1 MPTLNDQHKDVI
13 NSETSLFNGEPMRK
27 VGVVGDGDDGDQQDD
42 KQDDNDEDDDGGDGE
57 KKKLDSDA
65 SEEEEIKIPKRALTE
80 LDRLTYTVYAIEN
93 DCQLVPVGAFKM
105 TPQHQV
111 RRNEAFSGLSERDSV
126 KVENY
131 LHFRNV

>member
-1 MPTLNDQHKDVI
+1 MI
-13 NSETSLFNGEPMRK
+13 NSETSLFNGEPLKK
-27 VGVVGDGDDGDQQDD
+27 VGQVGDGDGDGDDEPKDD
-42 KQDDNDEDDDGGDGE
+42 PVEDDDEDDKGD

-65 SEEEEIKIPKRALTE
+65 SEEEEIKIPKRPLTE

-111 RRNEAFSGLSERDSV
+111 RRNEAFSGLSERDAV
-126 KVENY
+126 KVDNY